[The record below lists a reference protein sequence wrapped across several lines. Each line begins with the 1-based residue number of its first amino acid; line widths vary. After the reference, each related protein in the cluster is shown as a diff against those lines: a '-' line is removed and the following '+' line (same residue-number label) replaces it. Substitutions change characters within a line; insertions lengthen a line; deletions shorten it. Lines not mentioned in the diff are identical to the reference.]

1 MEEAGKQVSCAGFGP
16 RASLSRLWV
25 RESFRAIKLLTV
37 RIGWASDLLKTS
49 HRITG
54 VGPNKTTASVSPA
67 PSKPEYIHGR
77 GKKKQKTK
85 MLERQDREQGV
96 NLIRSH

>member
-37 RIGWASDLLKTS
+37 RIGLASDLLKTS

-54 VGPNKTTASVSPA
+54 VGPNKTTASVSLA
-67 PSKPEYIHGR
+67 PSKPEYMGE
-77 GKKKQKTK
+77 GKRNKKQKCLK
-85 MLERQDREQGV
+85 GK
-96 NLIRSH
+96 IKSKG